1 MTSCLLMACNLSEDE
16 PPETTS
22 VGTTGLGPEACF
34 ENAQEQQ
41 LQCVSMGMQWI
52 QEWDGLDYNMLLID
66 DPKGSVGVGGG
77 VLINV
82 SSSAD
87 YVGNYQF
94 DGGSCTIGCGW
105 CQPGQSFCFKEF
117 DDDGFPVCGAC
128 IEPGENAPAICE
140 DFLLACQGTDPTG
153 ADTTGSDESSGA
165 ETDGADTSG
174 GVLDDEPPTLEYEC
188 AGWDSVDAVSIDG
201 RGVVYVDPSVVEEI
215 ATNYGD
221 PLALCEDTRF
231 SRRSDGHYEI
241 SRMSSTGVL
250 AQMGLRPGDVVLYLD
265 GEVMSSLDAVAR
277 ATADLFYDDR
287 PAGRFTLTIQRGRQ
301 KKALNVVVR

>member
-1 MTSCLLMACNLSEDE
+1 VAAGDD
-16 PPETTS
+16 
-22 VGTTGLGPEACF
+22 
-34 ENAQEQQ
+34 
-41 LQCVSMGMQWI
+41 
-52 QEWDGLDYNMLLID
+52 WDGADYNMLLID
-66 DPKGSVGVGGG
+66 DPKVSLGVGGG
-77 VLINV
+77 VLINA

-87 YVGNYQF
+87 YIGNYHF

-128 IEPGENAPAICE
+128 IEPGEDAATVCE

-153 ADTTGSDESSGA
+153 ADTTGSSESTGA

-174 GVLDDEPPTLEYEC
+174 GALGDEPPPLEYDC
-188 AGWDSVDAVSIDG
+188 AGWDPVDAVSIDG
-201 RGVVYVDPSVVEEI
+201 RGVVYVDPTVVEAI

-221 PLALCEDTRF
+221 PLALCDDTRF
-231 SRRSDGHYEI
+231 SRRSDGHYQV
-241 SRMSSTGVL
+241 SRMASTGVL

-265 GEVMSSLDAVAR
+265 GEPMSSLDAIAR

-287 PAGRFTLTIQRGRQ
+287 PASRFTLTIQRGRQ
-301 KKALNVVVR
+301 KKALNIVVR